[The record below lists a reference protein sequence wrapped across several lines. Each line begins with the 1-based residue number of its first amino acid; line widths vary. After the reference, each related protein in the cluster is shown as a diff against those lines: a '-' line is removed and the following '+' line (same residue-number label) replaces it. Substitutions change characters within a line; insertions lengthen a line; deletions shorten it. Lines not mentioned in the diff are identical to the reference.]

1 MSEAKS
7 NPEQLVSIALPDK
20 YWVVLL
26 AMLQDYTRTAAP
38 RLKELQAQGDAF
50 KKLAPGDVTAL
61 VGPIIARG
69 MIVKALTEAG
79 VSTKEAED
87 AVGVDRLM
95 EMAKRFNPEN

>member
-26 AMLQDYTRTAAP
+26 ALLGDYISRTAAP
-38 RLKELQAQGDAF
+38 RLKELAQE
-50 KKLAPGDVTAL
+50 DVTAL

-69 MIVKALTEAG
+69 MIVKALTKAG
-79 VSTKEAED
+79 VTTNEADD

-95 EMAKRFNPEN
+95 EMAKRFIPGLSREDV